1 MLTRYVSNLGRTGV
15 GIAAAAFL
23 AATAAG
29 TSPAKADKIA
39 DFYKGRDVTLLVGY
53 PPAGSYAAYA
63 RLAAQHIGKYIPG
76 KPNVIVK
83 HRAGGGSLRATNYL
97 YNVAPKNGL
106 MLGLVADTIA
116 VSQLLFPKKAKY
128 DTSKMRYIGGFT
140 PVNPV
145 VMIRSDHKAK
155 TFEDTLKSEVVVGC
169 TGAGSQSYIMPRALK
184 EILGANLKLVC
195 GYRGSAAMTLAL
207 TRGDLNAQSSA
218 WASWRIRHIDA
229 IKAGKLIPLVQIGL
243 KREKELP
250 NVRLMHELTG
260 DPDKK
265 RILRFLSV
273 GGAVGRTII
282 APPGIPADRLAALR
296 AAFNKMVKDPKFLA
310 DAKKRRANIDPA
322 TGEEVDAIT
331 KDALATPAK
340 LVKTA
345 AAALKGYK
353 KSCKKNCGKKKKKK
367 KKKKSS

>member
-1 MLTRYVSNLGRTGV
+1 MKPNPSAVKIGLGV
-15 GIAAAAFL
+15 AAAAMV
-23 AATAAG
+23 AATTFAA
-29 TSPAKADKIA
+29 TPVKADKVA
-39 DFYKGRDVTLLVGY
+39 DFYKGRDITLLVGY

-76 KPNVIVK
+76 KPNIIVK

-97 YNVAPKNGL
+97 YNVAPKSGL

-116 VSQLLFPKKAKY
+116 VSQLLFKKKAKY
-128 DTSKMRYIGGFT
+128 DASKMHYIGAFT

-155 TFEDTLKSEVVVGC
+155 TFEDTLKNEVFVGC

-184 EILGANLKLVC
+184 EILGAKIRLIC

-207 TRGDLNAQSSA
+207 ERGDLNAQSSA
-218 WASWRIRHIDA
+218 WASWRIRHMDE

-250 NVRLMHELTG
+250 KVRLMHELTN
-260 DPDKK
+260 DPDKQ
-265 RILRFLSV
+265 RILKFLSV

-296 AAFNKMVKDPKFLA
+296 GAFDKMVKDPAFLA
-310 DAKKRRANIDPA
+310 DAKKRRANIDPS
-322 TGEEVDAIT
+322 TGQEIDAIT
-331 KDALATPAK
+331 AKALATPKA
-340 LVKTA
+340 LVDTA
-345 AAALKGYK
+345 ARALKGYK
-353 KSCKKNCGKKKKKK
+353 KTCKTRCGKKKKKK
-367 KKKKSS
+367 KKSS

>member
-1 MLTRYVSNLGRTGV
+1 MTRQFPAARVGLGLLAAAVT
-15 GIAAAAFL
+15 AAAAL
-23 AATAAG
+23 TAA
-29 TSPAKADKIA
+29 PAKADAIA
-39 DFYKGRDVTLLVGY
+39 DFYKGRDLTLLVGY

-63 RLAAQHIGKYIPG
+63 RLAAQHMGKYIPG
-76 KPNVIVK
+76 NPNVIVK
-83 HRAGGGSLRATNYL
+83 NMAGGGSLRATNYL

-106 MLGLVADTIA
+106 MLGLVADTVA
-116 VSQLLFPKKAKY
+116 VSQLLYPKKAKF
-128 DTSKMRYIGGFT
+128 DAAKMPYIGGFT

-145 VMIRSDHKAK
+145 VMIRSDHPAK
-155 TFEDTLKSEVVVGC
+155 TFEDTLKNEVVVGC

-184 EILGANLKLVC
+184 EILGAKLKLVC
-195 GYRGSAAMTLAL
+195 GYQGSAAMTLAL
-207 TRGDLNAQSSA
+207 ERGDLNAQSSA
-218 WASWRIRHIDA
+218 WASWRIRHLDA

-250 NVRLMHELTG
+250 NVRLMHELTN
-260 DPDKK
+260 DPDKQK
-265 RILRFLSV
+265 ILKFLSV

-296 AAFNKMVKDPKFLA
+296 AAFDKMVKDPAFLA

-322 TGEEVDAIT
+322 TGQEVDAIT
-331 KDALATPAK
+331 KEALATPAA

-345 AAALKGYK
+345 ADALKGYK
-353 KSCKKNCGKKKKKK
+353 KTCTTNCGAKKKKK